1 MKRSSGA
8 AHVATTRRHYKGK
21 TYETHLVRRTY
32 REDGRVKHQTLAN
45 LSHLPDHVIDLVRR
59 SLKGESFCSVE
70 ELFEVRRNRPHGH
83 VAAVLGSLRRL
94 GLDRLLA
101 TRRSRPRQLVIAMLV
116 ERLLAPGSKLATA
129 RRLHPET
136 LGHTLAEI
144 LGVEAADEDE
154 LYAAMD
160 WLRERQGKIEQ
171 ALAKRHL
178 REGTLVLCDVTSTYL
193 EGRKCPLGRIGYSRD
208 GKKNKLQIVFG
219 LLTSAEG
226 CPVAVEV
233 FEGHTA
239 DPTTVADQVRKLRE
253 RFALERVVLV
263 GDRGLLTSARL
274 REDLEPVGL
283 DWISALRAP
292 QILNLVR
299 SQAIQL
305 SLFDDRD
312 LAEIS
317 GDPAFPGERLVVCY
331 NPLLA
336 EERARKREELLRA
349 TERQLDKVAAAVQ
362 RPKRALRGKDKIGV
376 RADRAR
382 SRFKVGKHFR
392 TESGE
397 DSFCYERKS
406 QQIEEEASLDG
417 LYVIRT
423 SLPAEQLDAEQTVR
437 AYKGLSVI
445 ERAFRSFKT
454 IDLKVRPIFH
464 RLEERVR
471 AHVFLCMLA
480 YYVEWHMRQKL
491 APLLFD
497 DDDPEGKEAK
507 RSSVVA
513 PAQRS
518 DRAERKA
525 RTKRTDDGWP
535 VQSFQGLLGDLATLC
550 KNLVLTKG
558 GGDTF
563 DTLTTPTP
571 LQQRA
576 FDLLDVKPMM

>member
-1 MKRSSGA
+1 M
-8 AHVATTRRHYKGK
+8 
-21 TYETHLVRRTY
+21 
-32 REDGRVKHQTLAN
+32 
-45 LSHLPDHVIDLVRR
+45 
-59 SLKGESFCSVE
+59 
-70 ELFEVRRNRPHGH
+70 
-83 VAAVLGSLRRL
+83 
-94 GLDRLLA
+94 
-101 TRRSRPRQLVIAMLV
+101 
-116 ERLLAPGSKLATA
+116 
-129 RRLHPET
+129 
-136 LGHTLAEI
+136 
-144 LGVEAADEDE
+144 
-154 LYAAMD
+154 
-160 WLRERQGKIEQ
+160 
-171 ALAKRHL
+171 
-178 REGTLVLCDVTSTYL
+178 
-193 EGRKCPLGRIGYSRD
+193 
-208 GKKNKLQIVFG
+208 
-219 LLTSAEG
+219 
-226 CPVAVEV
+226 
-233 FEGHTA
+233 
-239 DPTTVADQVRKLRE
+239 
-253 RFALERVVLV
+253 VLV

-299 SQAIQL
+299 SQAIQR
-305 SLFDDRD
+305 SLFDEQD
-312 LAEIS
+312 LAEIHS
-317 GDPAFPGERLVVCY
+317 DSAFPGERLVVCY

-349 TERQLDKVAAAVQ
+349 TERELDKVVAAVQ

-376 RADRAR
+376 RADRAQN
-382 SRFKVGKHFR
+382 RFKVGKHFR
-392 TESGE
+392 TEAGE

-423 SLPAEQLDAEQTVR
+423 SLPAEQLDAERTVR

-518 DRAERKA
+518 ERAERKA
-525 RTKRTDDGWP
+525 RTKRTDNGWP
-535 VQSFQGLLGDLATLC
+535 VQSFQSLLGDLATLC
-550 KNLVLTKG
+550 KNLVVTKG
-558 GGDTF
+558 GGEVPIDI
-563 DTLTTPTP
+563 LTTPTP
-571 LQQRA
+571 FQQQA
-576 FDLLDVKPMM
+576 FDLLGVKPMM